1 MYFVEWLMHRTL
13 TASKKDITG
22 FEGDMKQFEKAT
34 EKYGK
39 QYRGMQERQVSDA
52 PSDAR
57 SIYKMNDTY
66 MDIRTFFDE
75 WRGGVL
81 LGLSPLLLGLFF
93 FPVFIL
99 PEMTVALFTGVVP
112 GAGRSVSVGDYVG
125 IAGTWAIWLVFLAA
139 FVYLFWVF
147 RMECLVQR
155 HIVVRFNRKTRKVY
169 INRPNF
175 AGGNQVYD
183 WDDVVASVDPDDQVV
198 TKKRKR
204 EILMLFFFKQRTGAE
219 YHDVVF
225 LGAPLRSDHEL
236 YALWE
241 YIRRYMEEGPES
253 IPKPKCIPR
262 FPWPW
267 RSLLAP
273 WSFLENK
280 WAAAPWSPRMI
291 ALVLIAS
298 PVMLLHAV
306 AHWCSLLLCWPV
318 YWPRQLRRESTASE
332 PV

>member
-1 MYFVEWLMHRTL
+1 ML
-13 TASKKDITG
+13 
-22 FEGDMKQFEKAT
+22 
-34 EKYGK
+34 
-39 QYRGMQERQVSDA
+39 
-52 PSDAR
+52 
-57 SIYKMNDTY
+57 
-66 MDIRTFFDE
+66 
-75 WRGGVL
+75 
-81 LGLSPLLLGLFF
+81 
-93 FPVFIL
+93 
-99 PEMTVALFTGVVP
+99 VAFK
-112 GAGRSVSVGDYVG
+112 
-125 IAGTWAIWLVFLAA
+125 
-139 FVYLFWVF
+139 YLFWIF

-155 HIVVRFNRKTRKVY
+155 HIVVRFNRKTRKIY

-253 IPKPKCIPR
+253 IPKPKCIPS